1 MDTKTEELQTHLPG
15 LHEIY
20 CDTCEK
26 STPHKIVA
34 SHLTKIEFKGDNLES
49 AKQVVR
55 CENCEDV
62 SFRTLCS
69 TRDHHEENS
78 KGEWVYVVHE
88 VRHSNAIG
96 ERRQFSSDE
105 STGVFD

>member
-1 MDTKTEELQTHLPG
+1 MPG
-15 LHEIY
+15 LHEIH

-34 SHLTKIEFKGDNLES
+34 SHHTQIEYKSDDLTS
-49 AKQVVR
+49 AKQIVR
-55 CENCEDV
+55 CENCEEV
-62 SFRTLCS
+62 SFRTLRA

-88 VRHSNAIG
+88 VHHSSACG
-96 ERRQFSSDE
+96 VPRQFSADE
-105 STGVFD
+105 STDVFD